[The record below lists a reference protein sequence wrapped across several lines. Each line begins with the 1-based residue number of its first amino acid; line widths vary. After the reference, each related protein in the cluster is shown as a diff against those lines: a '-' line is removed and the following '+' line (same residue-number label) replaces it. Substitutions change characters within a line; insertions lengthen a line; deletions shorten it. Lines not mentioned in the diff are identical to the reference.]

1 MAVDSRSPRP
11 PGQLHPRSSAHGNLV
26 VAFRDERIG
35 SRVVRRLIRSLD
47 AAGVIGV
54 FCVLMVLPSGVTRL
68 AGPDTIDP
76 AGLRGTVSVL
86 QIRGPSDRRPHPVRV
101 WRPPGPDSA
110 TIPVLYFLH
119 GYPGSASD
127 PFTAGLARTLN
138 SRLQRG
144 YPPFVFASV
153 DGNGERHADTEWA
166 DAADGS
172 DLVIDRVVDAA
183 IPAVEGTHMR
193 DAAHRAIAGFSM
205 GGYGAMNIAMQNPGV
220 FGQVVSIAGYFVVND
235 LSGMFGGRPAVVAR
249 NAPSAHPL
257 LARGL
262 RVLLDEDA
270 SDPGPL
276 IRGQAA
282 WMGGLLRRSG
292 VPVTV
297 HVQPGRHDWA
307 YAMSA
312 LRYSFAFL
320 ADNWRQAAANESA
333 GIPPPRYPEESSA
346 RAVRARDERD
356 TTRL

>member
-1 MAVDSRSPRP
+1 MAVDSRAARP
-11 PGQLHPRSSAHGNLV
+11 PGQLRPRSSPDGNSVL
-26 VAFRDERIG
+26 AFRNDRVGARI
-35 SRVVRRLIRSLD
+35 VRRLIRSLD

-68 AGPDTIDP
+68 AGSDTIKT

-86 QIRGPSDRRPHPVRV
+86 QIRGPSDLRPHPVWV

-119 GYPGSASD
+119 GNPGSASD

-138 SRLQRG
+138 DLLQQG
-144 YPPFVFASV
+144 YPPFVLASV
-153 DGNGERHADTEWA
+153 DGNGEHHADTEWA

-172 DLVIDRVVDAA
+172 DQVMDRVVDAA

-235 LSGMFGGRPAVVAR
+235 LSGMFGDRPALVAR
-249 NAPSAHPL
+249 NAPSAHPWQ
-257 LARGL
+257 AKGL

-270 SDPGPL
+270 SDSSPL

-282 WMGGLLRRSG
+282 WMGGLLRRYG

-297 HVQPGRHDWA
+297 HVQPGTHDWA
-307 YAMSA
+307 YAASA
-312 LRYSFAFL
+312 LRYSFTFL
-320 ADNWRQAAANESA
+320 AGNWRQAAANDES
-333 GIPPPRYPEESSA
+333 GLP
-346 RAVRARDERD
+346 
-356 TTRL
+356 